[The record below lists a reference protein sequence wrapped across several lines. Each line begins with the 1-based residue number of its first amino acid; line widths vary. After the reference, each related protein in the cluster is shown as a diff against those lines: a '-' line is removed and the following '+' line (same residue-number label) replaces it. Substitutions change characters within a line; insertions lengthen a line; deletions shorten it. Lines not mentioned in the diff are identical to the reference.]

1 MVSSMLGDL
10 KRGNPLEL
18 EWLSGTVARVGAK
31 LGVPAPANSFI
42 RAALT
47 LHAAGSRTDA

>member
-1 MVSSMLGDL
+1 MLGDL

-18 EWLSGTVARVGAK
+18 EWLSGTVARVGEE
-31 LGVPAPANSFI
+31 LGIAAPANGFI

-47 LHAAGSRTDA
+47 LYAGGEP